1 MRKTVD
7 GRGLSL
13 PETWL
18 RTSEALLD
26 RHCLEVLAII
36 DDPGAMREHSSLIAE
51 LPYKTT
57 DEEKKG
63 QYHINIQKH
72 QAAAGL
78 RVSSAEYGHT
88 VLIVSSTS
96 LGKGEDR
103 WGGQLMSSFI
113 YSLTQLEG
121 SLKTI
126 VFINSGVFLATEG
139 SDALPYLQ
147 HMQES
152 GVEIISSHTCLSY
165 YQLLGKLRVG
175 TVSNMFAITEK
186 IAEAKRLIVF

>member
-36 DDPGAMREHSSLIAE
+36 DDPGAMRELSSLIAE

-57 DEEKKG
+57 VEEKQG

-103 WGGQLMSSFI
+103 WQHIASFTHYELKVFETIVLNSGYSGTRDRMFCLI
-113 YSLTQLEG
+113 YSICRNPG
-121 SLKTI
+121 W
-126 VFINSGVFLATEG
+126 
-139 SDALPYLQ
+139 
-147 HMQES
+147 
-152 GVEIISSHTCLSY
+152 
-165 YQLLGKLRVG
+165 R
-175 TVSNMFAITEK
+175 
-186 IAEAKRLIVF
+186 